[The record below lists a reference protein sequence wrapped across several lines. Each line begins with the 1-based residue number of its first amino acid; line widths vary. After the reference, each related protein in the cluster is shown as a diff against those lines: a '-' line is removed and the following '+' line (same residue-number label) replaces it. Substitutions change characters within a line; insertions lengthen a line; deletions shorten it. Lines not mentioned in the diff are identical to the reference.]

1 MPIKAKYKG
10 KEGEFFN
17 DIPARDLDDEE
28 YEALT
33 TEQKKLVRESEIYE
47 VIPVRE
53 VKKENS

>member
-1 MPIKAKYKG
+1 MTVKAKYKG

-17 DIPARDLDDEE
+17 DIPKRDLDEEE

-47 VIPVRE
+47 VLPER
-53 VKKENS
+53 KKENN